1 MGIRERLPKAL
12 RSPESK
18 SKKGKAVWT
27 AASLLIW
34 GVCTLVPFL
43 RRRGW
48 LNRRLTASQ
57 VLADGRRRAAEAGSK
72 LLFLGERSQSK

>member
-1 MGIRERLPKAL
+1 MGVRERLRKAL
-12 RSPESK
+12 PSSESK

-34 GVCTLVPFL
+34 GMCTLVPFL

-72 LLFLGERSQSK
+72 VPFLGERLRSR